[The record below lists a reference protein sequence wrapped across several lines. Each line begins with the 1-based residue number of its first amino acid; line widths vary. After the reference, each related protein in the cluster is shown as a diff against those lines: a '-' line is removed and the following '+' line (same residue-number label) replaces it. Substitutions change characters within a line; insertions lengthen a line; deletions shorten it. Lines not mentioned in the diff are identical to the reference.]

1 MSPRALRRA
10 AERRARKLARKAEKS
25 FSNHPETS
33 TAPPA
38 APSADPPGP
47 PSPSA
52 PSPAQLAANRANA
65 QLSTGPKT
73 PAGKARSSLN
83 ALKTGLTGRTVLLPS
98 EDAEAYQAHLQR
110 FFAEY
115 QPADDKEHELVQ
127 RLADISWRLLRIP
140 SLENALF
147 ALGRVQFEEMFAD
160 HDPDLRGA
168 LIDAHTLIAFH
179 KQFNNLSI
187 QESRLFRQFEKTR
200 VELSDLQSRR
210 RDSAPSQPATGFE
223 FSTGPSR
230 TAERTLHPP
239 SAAPAQPASQPAAA
253 PSPLSHP
260 NSTAEC
266 PQIDP
271 DYFAVPNAAPEDNA
285 AVGSCAP

>member
-10 AERRARKLARKAEKS
+10 AERRARKLARKGQTS
-25 FSNHPETS
+25 LSNNREVPL
-33 TAPPA
+33 APQIAPA
-38 APSADPPGP
+38 AEALRPHAE
-47 PSPSA
+47 SA
-52 PSPAQLAANRANA
+52 PSPAQIAANRANA

-115 QPADDKEHELVQ
+115 QPANDKEHELVQ

-168 LIDAHTLIAFH
+168 LIDAHTVIAFH

-210 RDSAPSQPATGFE
+210 RDSAPSQTAIGFE
-223 FSTGPSR
+223 FSNGPSR
-230 TAERTLHPP
+230 SNESTPQSAI
-239 SAAPAQPASQPAAA
+239 AAPAQPASQPAAA

-260 NSTAEC
+260 NSTAEY
-266 PQIDP
+266 PRIDP
-271 DYFAVPNAAPEDNA
+271 DYFAAPDAAPEDNA